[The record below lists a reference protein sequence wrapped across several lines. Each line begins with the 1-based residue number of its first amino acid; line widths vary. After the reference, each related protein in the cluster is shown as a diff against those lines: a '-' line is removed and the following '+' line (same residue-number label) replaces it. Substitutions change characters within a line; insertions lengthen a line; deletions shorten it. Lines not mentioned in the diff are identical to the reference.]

1 MGIDIY
7 LIWEGQSES
16 EKAQQGFSGAQG
28 HLGYLRESYHGG
40 PYATHVLVPEAFTD
54 ERDEQL
60 VLVEIPAEVLRQ
72 RLPATIETAIARLV
86 KVYGLNRE
94 EARNDEIV
102 KSFIAFVELA
112 ERKEKETGKSCTIHA
127 SY

>member
-1 MGIDIY
+1 MGIDVY
-7 LIWEGQSES
+7 LKWERQSQS
-16 EKAQQGFSGAQG
+16 EKAQQGFCGAHG

-54 ERDEQL
+54 GRGEQS
-60 VLVEIPAEVLRQ
+60 VQIPAAVLRQ
-72 RLPATIETAIARLV
+72 RLPPTIETAIERLV
-86 KVYGLNRE
+86 NVYGLNRE

-112 ERKEKETGKSCTIHA
+112 ERKEKEIGKFCTIHA

>member
-40 PYATHVLVPEAFTD
+40 PYATHVLMPEAFTD
-54 ERDEQL
+54 DQGEQS
-60 VLVEIPAEVLRQ
+60 VQIPAEVLRR
-72 RLPATIETAIARLV
+72 RLPATIETAIARMV
-86 KVYGLNRE
+86 KVYGQNRE
-94 EARNDEIV
+94 EARNGDMV